1 MYQTI
6 GKRIAQLR
14 NQAGWTQQYLAERL
28 SISRVAVSHIEMDLT
43 IPGERTIT
51 LLAGLFKIN
60 PHELVASTTYPQAK
74 IDRLPLVA
82 CCYTHLEH
90 DIALLSNDMDWLK
103 RLHCHSQFETF
114 REQVRARWIGT
125 LAAYQTT
132 TLDPQEKTTLAVA
145 LQTLASLEI

>member
-1 MYQTI
+1 MHQTI

-28 SISRVAVSHIEMDLT
+28 AISRVAVSHIEMDLT

-51 LLAGLFKIN
+51 LLAGLFKIM
-60 PHELVASTTYPQAK
+60 PHDLVTATTYPQAK

-82 CCYTHLEH
+82 CCYTHLER
-90 DIALLSNDMDWLK
+90 DLDLLTNDMDWLD
-103 RLHCHSQFETF
+103 RLHHHPQFKAF
-114 REQVRARWIGT
+114 REQVRSRWIDT

-132 TLDPQEKTTLAVA
+132 TLDPQEKATLAIA
-145 LQTLASLEI
+145 LQQLASLGD